1 MPLLH
6 LTGEALA
13 RTRIL
18 LIVLPAFLLYGYN
31 QSNIGGVLSYP
42 SFTRHF
48 PGIDTANTTGDTK
61 SHNAKVQGKLDF
73 G

>member
-1 MPLLH
+1 MSLFH

-18 LIVLPAFLLYGYN
+18 LVVLPAFLLYGYN

-48 PGIDTANTTGDTK
+48 PDIDTANTIGDTK
-61 SHNAKVQGKLDF
+61 SHNAKVQGKVYH